1 MGLKIR
7 FQRVGQSR
15 FTAPVLEP
23 VKEFK
28 TTLPIP
34 PSANHLYQRRRG
46 GGVTLSKMAHQ
57 FREDVKRH
65 IRDFLPELTRFP
77 VTEETVY
84 EVSIVLY
91 FEHLENP
98 GWFERFVRGPQSGER
113 KAKTRYKTIDYDNR
127 IKFLQ
132 DCLVR
137 AIGIPN
143 DSQIFR
149 GMQEKREDP
158 QHPRAEVVVRV
169 RDRSDFFTERRNDV
183 PAI

>member
-7 FQRVGQSR
+7 FQRAGPSGS
-15 FTAPVLEP
+15 TAPALEP
-23 VKEFK
+23 VKEFR
-28 TTLPIP
+28 TTLQMP

-46 GGVTLSKMAHQ
+46 GGVALSEMARQ
-57 FREDVKRH
+57 FQEDVKRH
-65 IRDFLPELTRFP
+65 IHDFLPELTRFP
-77 VTEETVY
+77 VTQETIY
-84 EVSIVLY
+84 EMNISLY
-91 FEHLENP
+91 FDKLENP
-98 GWFERFVRGPQSGER
+98 GWFEVYAKGPQRGER

-149 GMQEKREDP
+149 GVQEKREDSDN
-158 QHPRAEVVVRV
+158 PRAEVVVRV
-169 RDRSDFFTERRNDV
+169 RDRSDFFTERRNDA
-183 PAI
+183 PAA